1 MPKRY
6 TSNVTDSQ
14 WALVKEYFET
24 DPAVGGRP
32 RRRIVTRRR
41 IAKNWC
47 HSIWGYAHDVA
58 RALFGLMLKRSV

>member
-32 RRRIVTRRR
+32 RRRI
-41 IAKNWC
+41 AKNWR

-58 RALFGLMLKRSV
+58 WTLFGLMLKRYV